1 MCSFHRG
8 LSIFFPG
15 LNVGSKRSLAN
26 MLSKPPALLNVM
38 EIENYTCF
46 PQAPKG
52 ALCNELVMQQHL
64 ECGVT
69 ASPGPPTEAHGSH
82 KRR

>member
-1 MCSFHRG
+1 
-8 LSIFFPG
+8 
-15 LNVGSKRSLAN
+15 
-26 MLSKPPALLNVM
+26 M

-46 PQAPKG
+46 PQAQKG

-82 KRR
+82 KRGRVTMENNHRCPPSGPFPLYDF